1 MHFRTAEANA
11 KNNNNNKP
19 ELEWLQTMVII
30 YQDWFHFDIK
40 TEKNKEDYEEKV
52 VLPKKKRRKKK
63 RFF

>member
-11 KNNNNNKP
+11 KNNNNKP